1 MGESGVNRQQQ
12 MLFQHSLN
20 DIFRRTNH
28 IKILMS
34 FFYFRQHDLVDVEC
48 LIDDAYIFTCLFF
61 IVRLEIFEYTF
72 SYIICPVIDLKNSLP
87 WFAGIVA
94 TAQKTSQHQQKQ
106 VNSNY
111 SFHFIYVAVHVHD
124 SFFFV
129 FPAR

>member
-34 FFYFRQHDLVDVEC
+34 LFYFRQHDLVDVEC
-48 LIDDAYIFTCLFF
+48 LIDDVDIFTCLFF

-72 SYIICPVIDLKNSLP
+72 SYIICPIIDLKDSL
-87 WFAGIVA
+87 A
-94 TAQKTSQHQQKQ
+94 
-106 VNSNY
+106 
-111 SFHFIYVAVHVHD
+111 
-124 SFFFV
+124 
-129 FPAR
+129 